1 MKRLIIKSLG
11 KIFLVGP
18 TESIL
23 TKRGNRF
30 PDFARFLHDKGLDV
44 VYYTTDFYHAEK
56 RRFTRAEISAAESQ
70 CPYRLNVFP
79 ALGYTDNVSV
89 RRVIS
94 NFIFSFI
101 LFFKLIFRINKNDS
115 LIIPSRPVELIF
127 FISLI
132 KTFKRCNIYL
142 DIQDIWPDALQIDNK
157 LKKKVFTLYCNLFL
171 RNSLKRY
178 TCTFHTAP
186 SFVNWLSRYSK
197 NTPTFFLPL
206 GWESSRWEGKANGK
220 VHQSAVNKNEYHLV
234 VVAQLQHQID
244 IMPVL
249 NFLKT
254 NVNYYLT
261 IIGEDGKGERYGEVI
276 AFIKKNEIKNA
287 KILGVVAREEML
299 DYLKDQDIGLLSMI
313 TTSIP
318 NKIFDYLG
326 AKLPIVVLGKNDSS
340 DFVNKYDIGWSCD
353 FNAESFESL
362 ITRISRPDIVKKKAN
377 VEKVRMQFCR
387 DILHEEFFKI
397 ITAKCDN
404 SHKS

>member
-1 MKRLIIKSLG
+1 MG

-30 PDFARFLHDKGLDV
+30 PDFARFLHEKGLDV
-44 VYYTTDFYHAEK
+44 IYYTTDFYHAEK
-56 RRFTRAEISAAESQ
+56 RRFAREEILVAKSQ
-70 CPYRLNVFP
+70 CPYRLYVCKV
-79 ALGYTDNVSV
+79 LGYSDNVSV

-94 NFIFSFI
+94 NFFFSFF
-101 LFFKLIFRINKNDS
+101 LFFKLVFRIKRSDII
-115 LIIPSRPVELIF
+115 IIPSRPVELIF

-132 KTFKRCNIYL
+132 TTFKRSNIYL
-142 DIQDIWPDALQIDNK
+142 DIQDIWPDALQIDHK

-178 TCTFHTAP
+178 TYAFHTAP

-206 GWESSRWEGKANGK
+206 GWESSRWEEKANSQ
-220 VHQSAVNKNEYHLV
+220 VHQSDVNNNEYHMV

-249 NFLKT
+249 IFLKT
-254 NVNYYLT
+254 NTNYYLT
-261 IIGEDGKGERYGEVI
+261 VIGEDGKGERYEEVVT
-276 AFIKKNEIKNA
+276 FIKNNEIKNV
-287 KILGVVAREEML
+287 KILGAVAREEML
-299 DYLKDQDIGLLSMI
+299 DYLKDKDIGLLSMI

-353 FNAESFESL
+353 FNSESFESL
-362 ITRISRPDIVKKKAN
+362 MTRISREDIVKKKAN

-387 DILHEEFFKI
+387 DNLHEEFFKI
-397 ITAKCDN
+397 IAAKCDN